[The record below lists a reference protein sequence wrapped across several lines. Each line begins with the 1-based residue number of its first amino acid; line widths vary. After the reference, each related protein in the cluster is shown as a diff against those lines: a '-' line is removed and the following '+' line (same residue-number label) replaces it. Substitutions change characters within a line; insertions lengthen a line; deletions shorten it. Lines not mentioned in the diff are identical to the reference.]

1 LAGGPD
7 GPHFARQSY
16 SKKINRSIKRKV
28 KAMKQTYTKSQE
40 EIDKE
45 ARNYREYVNT
55 EALKVL
61 IKWKLSAGE
70 ISFS

>member
-1 LAGGPD
+1 LRVNLIVERLIRILKEA
-7 GPHFARQSY
+7 
-16 SKKINRSIKRKV
+16 
-28 KAMKQTYTKSQE
+28 KAMRQTYTKSQE

-45 ARNYREYVNT
+45 ARNYREYVNA

-61 IKWKLSAGE
+61 IKWKLAAGE

>member
-1 LAGGPD
+1 M
-7 GPHFARQSY
+7 
-16 SKKINRSIKRKV
+16 KR
-28 KAMKQTYTKSQE
+28 TYTQE
-40 EIDKE
+40 EE
-45 ARNYREYVNT
+45 AKKAQDYREYVNT